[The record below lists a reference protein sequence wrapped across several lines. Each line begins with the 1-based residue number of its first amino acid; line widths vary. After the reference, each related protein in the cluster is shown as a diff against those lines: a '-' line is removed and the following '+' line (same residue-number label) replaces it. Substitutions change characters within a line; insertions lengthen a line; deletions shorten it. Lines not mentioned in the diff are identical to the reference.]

1 MYPAIPRIEKHLYP
15 VCRIDTFSL
24 LLGDLHSSTMSSSST
39 SPIICPNCGSKAIRN
54 YCSQCGQ
61 PTHLHKD
68 TFPALVGHF
77 FSHYL
82 HYESR
87 LFQSIKILWTR
98 PGQLSVDYRE
108 KRRARH
114 TDPLSMYIFI
124 VVVYF
129 IANSLITSF
138 YQHYGIGSYA
148 PEAVAK
154 AEQEEA
160 LRVAKAKAAGKSGN
174 VVGMLLGE
182 ATGQKVEDVI
192 GQNEHDHKL
201 DKIAPRMFF
210 FMVPVLAFI
219 LALFLFRLRNYGF
232 VDHAVFALHM
242 HAFWFSFQFFIDLLV
257 FIPRDDLV
265 QDVGNLL
272 LIGYLCRAMVRFYG
286 IRWGKALLVAI
297 PAFLIYVF
305 ALMLVIV
312 GTVVLFF

>member
-1 MYPAIPRIEKHLYP
+1 M
-15 VCRIDTFSL
+15 
-24 LLGDLHSSTMSSSST
+24 
-39 SPIICPNCGSKAIRN
+39 
-54 YCSQCGQ
+54 
-61 PTHLHKD
+61 
-68 TFPALVGHF
+68 VGHF

-87 LFQSIKILWTR
+87 LLQSIKILWTK

-129 IANSLITSF
+129 ITNSMITSV
-138 YQHYGIGSYA
+138 YQHYGVGSYA
-148 PEAVAK
+148 PEVMEKAK
-154 AEQEEA
+154 LEEEQR
-160 LRVAKAKAAGKSGN
+160 LAKAKAAGRSGN
-174 VVGMLLGE
+174 VVGRILGE
-182 ATGQKVEDVI
+182 ETGKKVEDVI
-192 GQNEHDHKL
+192 EQNEHDHRL
-201 DKIAPRMFF
+201 DKIAPKMFF

-219 LALFLFRLRNYGF
+219 LSLFLFRLKDYGF

-242 HAFWFSFQFFIDLLV
+242 HAFWFSFQFFIDLLL

-272 LIGYLCRAMVRFYG
+272 LIGYLCRALVRFYG
-286 IRWGKALLVAI
+286 IRWRKALLVAI
-297 PAFLIYVF
+297 PTFLIYVF
-305 ALMLVIV
+305 AMMLVIV